1 MSKEEILMN
10 NLGIRPTG
18 KIRSGIPN
26 YLSIALAW
34 YSRWEEKGE
43 NHAITNYHHYID
55 LAEEFGYCKVEDPTT
70 FW

>member
-1 MSKEEILMN
+1 MSKEQKLMN
-10 NLGIRPTG
+10 NLGIFPTG
-18 KIRSGIPN
+18 KTNLDIPN

-43 NHAITNYHHYID
+43 NHAISNYHHYIG
-55 LAEEFGYCKVEDPTT
+55 LAEEFGFCKVEDPTT